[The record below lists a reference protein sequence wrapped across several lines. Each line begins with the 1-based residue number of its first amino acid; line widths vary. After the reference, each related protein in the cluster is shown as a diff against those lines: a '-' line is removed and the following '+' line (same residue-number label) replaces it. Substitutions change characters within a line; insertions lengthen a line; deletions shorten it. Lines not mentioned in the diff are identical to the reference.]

1 MGQGDQRL
9 RSKRRLIPIGARV
22 TQQIARRDFLG
33 YGAEPL
39 RVSWPDGAR
48 IAVSLVLNVEEGAE
62 LSLSAGDER
71 NESVHEVTAEVK
83 GAPDLCMESH
93 FEYGTRVGY
102 GRIVNVIGE
111 GGIPITLNAC
121 ARSLEGVPWLARD
134 AVSRGYEICSH
145 GYRWE
150 SHAGMSEHH
159 ERELIAR
166 CHATIARIA
175 GVAPVGWHTRSSPSV
190 NTRRLLVEHGGFL
203 YDSDAYNDD
212 CPYYVNVDDKAHLV
226 LPYAFDT
233 NDMRFF
239 ESYAFVRGADFAD
252 YVNDAFDCLWREAA
266 HSPKMMS
273 IGLHLRIIGRAGRI
287 GGLQAVLKHLKR
299 PGVWFARRDAIARHW
314 LEHCP
319 AAQ

>member
-1 MGQGDQRL
+1 MNENPA
-9 RSKRRLIPIGARV
+9 K
-22 TQQIARRDFLG
+22 RDFLG
-33 YGAEPL
+33 YGDDPP
-39 RVSWPDGAR
+39 RVTWPGGAR
-48 IAVSLVLNVEEGAE
+48 LAVSLVLNVEEGAE

-71 NESVHEVTAEVK
+71 NEAVHEANHEVK

-102 GRIVNVIGE
+102 RRIMSVIAE
-111 GGIPITLNAC
+111 AGIPITLNAC

-134 AVSRGYEICSH
+134 AVSRGHEICSH

-150 SHAGMSEHH
+150 THAGMPETH

-166 CHATIARIA
+166 CYESIRRAA
-175 GVAPVGWHTRSSPSV
+175 GVPPAGWHTRSSPSV

-212 CPYYVNVDDKAHLV
+212 LPYFVEVAGHPHLV

-239 ESYAFVRGADFAD
+239 QSYAFVRAADFAE
-252 YVNDAFDCLWREAA
+252 YVNDAFDRLWREAA
-266 HSPKMMS
+266 DVPRMMS

-287 GGLQAVLKHLKR
+287 GGLEAVVKHIKSHSN
-299 PGVWFARRDAIARHW
+299 VWFARRDAIARHW
-314 LEHCP
+314 IENCP
-319 AAQ
+319 VK